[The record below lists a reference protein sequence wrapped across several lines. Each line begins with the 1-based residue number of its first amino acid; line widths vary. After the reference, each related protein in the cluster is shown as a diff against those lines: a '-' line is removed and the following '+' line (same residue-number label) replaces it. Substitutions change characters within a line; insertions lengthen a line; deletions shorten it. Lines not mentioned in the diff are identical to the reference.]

1 LDGFRRAGDN
11 ELLCQVKSILQRKEN
26 HDEMSF
32 WKKLA
37 PKTGRLQKCHF
48 GRIFFV
54 SSNHFELQKRFLRN
68 DMAQLG
74 PQRNSNTKAQRAQ
87 SFIDFS
93 LRTLCLGGFKIFAVV
108 ILMALPSSIIAQYKT
123 LGPGSCGLG
132 QNNCHTSENDW
143 WKDDAHHA
151 TVDAFYDDPT
161 AYEKIARLAG
171 VDTGSM
177 LKGNQSCM
185 PCHGTVISGKET
197 REAEDGVSCESCHGP
212 GSAYKDPHSEGDP
225 KLGVNRPGR
234 IKAMQLGMVE
244 LKNLDN
250 RATTCVR
257 CHYITDQKLLAAGH
271 PNGANFNYISGLKKV
286 AKHWKRPP
294 GGDDLVK
301 APFEKAMNAKGP
313 VAQMV
318 SVAPAVAAAPA
329 PPAKTEAATAPPA
342 ANVATPAPTQ
352 PAKPVVETSPLVRQ
366 KEATTPPPVITP
378 RQTAAPPPPM
388 PTAVST
394 PMENMAPPAP
404 LDLPPFPSVSDTA
417 SVQEILLILKKRLEL
432 LYQRTG
438 GNQ

>member
-1 LDGFRRAGDN
+1 MFL
-11 ELLCQVKSILQRKEN
+11 
-26 HDEMSF
+26 
-32 WKKLA
+32 
-37 PKTGRLQKCHF
+37 F
-48 GRIFFV
+48 GV
-54 SSNHFELQKRFLRN
+54 
-68 DMAQLG
+68 
-74 PQRNSNTKAQRAQ
+74 PT
-87 SFIDFS
+87 FS
-93 LRTLCLGGFKIFAVV
+93 L
-108 ILMALPSSIIAQYKT
+108 AQYQT

-132 QNNCHTSENDW
+132 QNNCHTSENEW

-177 LKGNQSCM
+177 LKGNQQCM
-185 PCHGTVISGKET
+185 SCHGTVISGKEA

-234 IKAMQLGMVE
+234 LKALQLGMVE

-250 RATTCVR
+250 RANTCVR

-286 AKHWKRPP
+286 AKHWKRQP
-294 GGDDLVK
+294 GSEELTK

-318 SVAPAVAAAPA
+318 SVAPAAAPA
-329 PPAKTEAATAPPA
+329 PPAKTEAAPA
-342 ANVATPAPTQ
+342 VANVETPTQ
-352 PAKPVVETSPLVRQ
+352 PAKPVVEAPPPRQ
-366 KEATTPPPVITP
+366 REPVTPPPATTPRRV
-378 RQTAAPPPPM
+378 AAPPPPM

-394 PMENMAPPAP
+394 PADSVAPPAP

-432 LYQRTG
+432 LYQKTG
-438 GNQ
+438 GNSSNSP